1 MFIVLFLL
9 FQVIMVQS
17 CNFDKG
23 QFYHVLEVGH
33 DGTYNTPGRYCSDMG
48 GSEVPR
54 EWCMD
59 VLTDNGRFSND
70 WSTPPPPRFQYI
82 SATISSIV
90 EVYRLKYS
98 REAAGHVTLMDR
110 RHAEPIMVNGFPQA
124 AQYEFC
130 SQYNFTTGEAT
141 GCMTGQDLKQFSRQA
156 NTPMAR
162 PRGCSYNREGGQ
174 GEHGPTGS
182 VIWRNATM
190 TEGVADN
197 PSPGGMNFGKCG
209 SVRADEVAPTGW
221 GLFYWEGKYTTITN
235 EYGGEEEFYQ
245 YYGGMQRP
253 TDTIDTKDVC
263 ICNRPGEDV
272 PRCISDCP
280 LKDHPDPE
288 KYYGRCHPGKQFD
301 SCECEF
307 CINGPAP
314 SPYWNQCKREGC
326 MDSSAMNYKSSANV
340 DDGSCIP
347 VKVGCMFPVFENY
360 DPEANS
366 NDMSLCGEMLCHKL
380 SDLAVD
386 WQCCV

>member
-59 VLTDNGRFSND
+59 VLTDNGRLSND
-70 WSTPPPPRFQYI
+70 WSTPPAPYFEYI
-82 SATISSIV
+82 LATDTSII
-90 EVYRLKYS
+90 ESYRLKFS
-98 REAAGHVTLMDR
+98 REAAGHVTEMR
-110 RHAEPIMVNGFPQA
+110 RYHVDPVLVNGFPTIGTF
-124 AQYEFC
+124 EKC
-130 SQYNFTTGEAT
+130 LGYNFTTGET
-141 GCMTGQDLKQFSRQA
+141 DRCSTIPNSKSINGQA

-174 GEHGPTGS
+174 GEHGMTGS

-190 TEGVADN
+190 TAGVADN
-197 PSPGGMNFGKCG
+197 PSPGGMNFGACG
-209 SVRADEVAPTGW
+209 SVRADQVAPYGW
-221 GLFYWEGKYTTITN
+221 GIFSEGYCLTESCN
-235 EYGGEEEFYQ
+235 ANGGFH
-245 YYGGMQRP
+245 YYGGFQYGGY
-253 TDTIDTKDVC
+253 TIDTKDVC

-288 KYYGRCHPGKQFD
+288 KYYGRCHPGKNFD
-301 SCECEF
+301 SCECEY
-307 CINGPAP
+307 CINGKAP
-314 SPYWNQCKREGC
+314 YPYYNQCKREGC
-326 MDSSAMNYKSSANV
+326 TDSSAINYDPSVNSN
-340 DDGSCIP
+340 DGSCIA